1 MLLKKYRLARKI
13 AFFAAALPLLQA
25 TGGCD
30 ATATFLNIGYGFA
43 NILVNSLTQA
53 AYSSFSQALLGTF
66 PGSPIIRALFG
77 GNAGFFPG
85 FGAS

>member
-1 MLLKKYRLARKI
+1 MLIKRYRTAKKI
-13 AFFAAALPLLQA
+13 ALFTAAVPLLQA
-25 TGGCD
+25 AGACD
-30 ATATFLNIGYGFA
+30 PTATFLSIGYGFA
-43 NILVNSLTQA
+43 NILVTSLTQA
-53 AYSSFSQALLGTF
+53 AYSSMSQALLGTF